1 MEEVVR
7 FLNTQKSIPKLPLSR
22 PVELFRNHN
31 VGLGLGLGLFA

>member
-7 FLNTQKSIPKLPLSR
+7 FLNTQKSIPKLPLSQ

-31 VGLGLGLGLFA
+31 VGLGLGLFA